1 MVRMLDQ
8 TEWKREEGEERRNG
22 IRKASSWV
30 LQYWDVR
37 TAGESTSGV
46 RGLCWG
52 SQEWWE

>member
-1 MVRMLDQ
+1 MLDQ